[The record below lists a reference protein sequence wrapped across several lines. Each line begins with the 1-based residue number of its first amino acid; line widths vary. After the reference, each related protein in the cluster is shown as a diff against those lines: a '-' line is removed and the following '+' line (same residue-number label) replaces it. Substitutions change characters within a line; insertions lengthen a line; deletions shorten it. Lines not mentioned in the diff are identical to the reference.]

1 MADALRW
8 LFEVQNRI
16 SGPAKTAAGDLKKLR
31 ERLAGATAA
40 TKAFNAAQRG
50 PALGSSRGKTG
61 SPFDRRDIPRSD
73 LLRRDL
79 PRRILPRLTPP
90 QSFRMRGDG
99 LRDVMDQLRRV
110 GIVLTLWRG
119 LRAVGDMM
127 MRIARGAAELTRHFT
142 EMVIA
147 ARMMR
152 AHALFGL
159 ERILGD
165 RGAARSVLRDA
176 RELSEFLGTDL
187 TQTVQGIQD
196 LLVRGFSRD
205 EAFLIFQGLADLQ
218 TISPTPVDI
227 SRIVLAIGQIRNA
240 GRLQG
245 DELRQLQ
252 ESGLPL
258 DAVREAM
265 ARRLGTSTDRLA
277 ELQRAGR
284 IDADTAIAS
293 ILEGITMRTGRELG
307 GAAREFSQ
315 TLPGQLM
322 RLRQAPARI
331 FDAIAESSDDS
342 FGGLR
347 DLLGQINRLLD
358 PTSSSFR
365 SLVDLLASGFSVVID
380 LGRTA
385 FDVGRALFEGIFGAT
400 GQSAARGFKD
410 SLQGIRDALAWLR
423 EPDTLANIRSFGVL
437 LVAMWRASEPL
448 RKVLL
453 AIGAAVGV
461 VVAAITVSLGT
472 IVAAAA
478 AVPTAII
485 AALSTFVGLAE
496 QIIPRAFTW
505 GASIVDGLIA
515 GIRSR
520 LEVLRAAAQSMG
532 STVVS
537 AVTRTLGIASPSREM
552 RWLGEMTGLGFQQGL
567 DASMP
572 NIVVPTPQI
581 GGGVLGGGASIAVT
595 IGDIHVHGESAGE
608 VANELRRILPAELQ
622 SAFEQIVAQYGM
634 A

>member
-16 SGPAKTAAGDLKKLR
+16 SGPAKAAAGDLGKLHA
-31 ERLAGATAA
+31 RLAGATAA
-40 TKAFNAAQRG
+40 TKAFNAAQRRG
-50 PALGSSRGKTG
+50 PALGSARSMAG
-61 SPFDRRDIPRSD
+61 SPFDRS
-73 LLRRDL
+73 DL
-79 PRRILPRLTPP
+79 PR
-90 QSFRMRGDG
+90 SFRMRGDA
-99 LRDVMDQLRRV
+99 LRDIAGQTRRAGANMSFLRANALAVV
-110 GIVLTLWRG
+110 GAVLALGQG
-119 LRAVGDMM
+119 LRAAGDMI
-127 MRIARGAAELTRHFT
+127 MRIARGAAELTRQFT

-147 ARMMR
+147 AGTMR
-152 AHALFGL
+152 ARALFGL

-165 RGAARSVLRDA
+165 PGAARGVLRDA

-187 TQTVQGIQD
+187 AQTVQGIQD
-196 LLVRGFSRD
+196 LLVRGFGRD
-205 EAFLIFQGLADLQ
+205 ESFRIFQGLADLQ

-265 ARRLGTSTDRLA
+265 ARRLGTSTDQLA

-293 ILEGITMRTGRELG
+293 ILEGITMRTGRDLG

-322 RLRQAPARI
+322 RLQQAPARI
-331 FDAIAESSDDS
+331 FDAIAESSDGS

-347 DLLGQINRLLD
+347 DLLVQINRLLD

-400 GQSAARGFKD
+400 GQGAARGFED
-410 SLQGIRDALAWLR
+410 TLQGIRDALAWLR
-423 EPDTLANIRSFGVL
+423 EPETLANIRSFGAG
-437 LVAMWRASEPL
+437 LVALWRASEPL

-453 AIGAAVGV
+453 AIGVAVGV

-472 IVAAAA
+472 IAAA
-478 AVPTAII
+478 AVAIPTAII
-485 AALSTFVGLAE
+485 GGLSGLVTLVE
-496 QIIPRAFTW
+496 EIIPRAFTW

-520 LEVLRAAAQSMG
+520 LEVLRMAAQSMG
-532 STVVS
+532 STVVG
-537 AVTRTLGIASPSREM
+537 AVTHTLGIASPSREM

-572 NIVVPTPQI
+572 NIAVPTPQV
-581 GGGVLGGGASIAVT
+581 GGGALGGGGASIAVT
-595 IGDIHVHGESAGE
+595 IGDIHVNGENASE